1 MPRLPKCKYC
11 NKEIGNKTNA
21 VKKSNGYFH
30 IDCYNQFKKEKEKK
44 KTDYEKLIDY
54 LYELYDGQIPVF
66 VFKQIKDYKTEYGM
80 KDSGMLLCLKYCFEE
95 LGIQFDNDNGIGIL
109 IYYYDK
115 CKKEWLHKQEINK
128 AVDEFEFEDKE
139 VVVKRKNTENDYSIR
154 MKNRFNV
161 EDI

>member
-1 MPRLPKCKYC
+1 MARNPCCKYC
-11 NKEIGNKTNA
+11 RTEILDKAKA
-21 VKKSNGYFH
+21 VKHSNRWYCV
-30 IDCYNQFKKEKEKK
+30 DCWNKLQAEKEKK
-44 KTDYEKLIDY
+44 KSDYEKLIDY
-54 LYELYDGQIPVF
+54 LYDLYSGQIPVF

-109 IYYYDK
+109 IYYYDR

-139 VVVKRKNTENDYSIR
+139 VVVNKRFDKSKLKKLKYQPINME
-154 MKNRFNV
+154 
-161 EDI
+161 EL